1 MNNARRRKSLY
12 IYRSAKKNFSFYF
25 YIDDTYIYIYTT
37 ENVFLFCSSV
47 ASQWHSLWK
56 YKYHASFCSFGS
68 LITEKGKC
76 YIYIC
81 TYGKYVFAFI
91 LTIYFIPICTPP
103 PSRKIIFFSRGHEYS
118 LSLSKKKERERKTIL
133 TISPIVLTHVSLN
146 DWLIFLRSR
155 LAETMCNETCER
167 KVPLSA
173 IIDS

>member
-1 MNNARRRKSLY
+1 MHGEENLYTYTVAQRKTSLS
-12 IYRSAKKNFSFYF
+12 IFTLT
-25 YIDDTYIYIYTT
+25 IHIYIYTT

-118 LSLSKKKERERKTIL
+118 LSLSKKRERKKNDSNYFSYRLNPRFVKRLINFSQ
-133 TISPIVLTHVSLN
+133 ISTRRDDV
-146 DWLIFLRSR
+146 
-155 LAETMCNETCER
+155 
-167 KVPLSA
+167 
-173 IIDS
+173 

>member
-1 MNNARRRKSLY
+1 MHGEENLYTYTVAQRKTSLS
-12 IYRSAKKNFSFYF
+12 IFTLT
-25 YIDDTYIYIYTT
+25 IHIYIYTT

-118 LSLSKKKERERKTIL
+118 LSLSKKKRERKTIL